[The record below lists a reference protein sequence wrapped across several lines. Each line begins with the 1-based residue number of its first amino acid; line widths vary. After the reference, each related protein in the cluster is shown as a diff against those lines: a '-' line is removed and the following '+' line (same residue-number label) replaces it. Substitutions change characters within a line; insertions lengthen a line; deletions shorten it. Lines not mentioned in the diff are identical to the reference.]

1 MDHAQSGVFLSAAFW
16 GLALGLLLAGPL
28 GDRLGFRKVLPAS
41 AAIQATGLYL
51 ISLARGQW
59 LALAG
64 GTALGIG
71 TGVADALFTPLARAV
86 YPRRR
91 TRVTNLIHA
100 FFPIGLVLTISLIL
114 VSRHLGWT
122 WRGIFAAL
130 AVLALPH
137 GLAVLFLPLPAK
149 AHQGPTRLGSR
160 QMLQQGRFLL
170 MLGMMFLACVIQTGP
185 ATWLPNFI
193 EEATDASRATGGIG
207 MLLFALTMIAGR
219 LVAPVVVERLGR
231 RLFFVAGSALCAAS
245 MLLAAAPVGTAFT
258 VCWLVVLGFAVA
270 GFVPTILA
278 WAGDWFCQ
286 AGASMYS
293 LLLASGCFGAAI
305 GPMAIGLAAGHLGLA
320 GGMATLAVVP
330 LILVVLMMRL
340 LKSAPLPEAAGS
352 VRSAQEQ

>member
-1 MDHAQSGVFLSAAFW
+1 
-16 GLALGLLLAGPL
+16 
-28 GDRLGFRKVLPAS
+28 
-41 AAIQATGLYL
+41 
-51 ISLARGQW
+51 
-59 LALAG
+59 
-64 GTALGIG
+64 
-71 TGVADALFTPLARAV
+71 
-86 YPRRR
+86 
-91 TRVTNLIHA
+91 
-100 FFPIGLVLTISLIL
+100 
-114 VSRHLGWT
+114 
-122 WRGIFAAL
+122 
-130 AVLALPH
+130 
-137 GLAVLFLPLPAK
+137 
-149 AHQGPTRLGSR
+149 
-160 QMLQQGRFLL
+160 
-170 MLGMMFLACVIQTGP
+170 
-185 ATWLPNFI
+185 
-193 EEATDASRATGGIG
+193 